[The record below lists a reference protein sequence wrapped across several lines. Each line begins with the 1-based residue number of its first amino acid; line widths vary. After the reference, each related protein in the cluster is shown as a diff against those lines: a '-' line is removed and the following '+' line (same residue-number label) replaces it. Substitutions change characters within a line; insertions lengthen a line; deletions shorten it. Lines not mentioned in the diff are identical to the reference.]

1 MNLDTKIQEN
11 NLLVR
16 VRMTKFGNTKR
27 DKSISN
33 EVTESKGAKDKLIRV
48 NKTLFDSPVIKSLN
62 SNQGQIRNHTIPDHG
77 ALWDGDGW
85 YIQGVAMFDKF
96 DAEMKRKYRKQ
107 DDLKAE
113 LRKTYP
119 DILDRAR
126 RDLGA
131 AFDINDYPTV
141 DEVVDSYSIK
151 VEKNKI
157 PDSDIKLNLPK
168 AALEKMKAD
177 IEASV
182 TERVENA
189 TRRVHDRVVD
199 ALQDFVDGMERH
211 GKKAP
216 GAKRASKFSDN
227 TVSKLAN
234 LAGSLPHL
242 NITGDPKLT
251 QAANDLLTRFSN
263 LNPEDLRNSKRKRQ
277 SARDSAKNII
287 DNLTGLYD

>member
-96 DAEMKRKYRKQ
+96 DSEMKRKITKQ
-107 DDLKAE
+107 NDLKAE

-168 AALEKMKAD
+168 AALDKMKAD

-189 TRRVHDRVVD
+189 TRSVHDRVVD
-199 ALQDFVDGMERH
+199 ALSMAWNATVRRLPELRG
-211 GKKAP
+211 P
-216 GAKRASKFSDN
+216 ASSP
-227 TVSKLAN
+227 TILCR
-234 LAGSLPHL
+234 SLPTL
-242 NITGDPKLT
+242 PVLCRISTSLVILSLPKLPT
-251 QAANDLLTRFSN
+251 
-263 LNPEDLRNSKRKRQ
+263 
-277 SARDSAKNII
+277 IC
-287 DNLTGLYD
+287 